1 MSKPMP
7 REANPDDTSII
18 WHIVWKDDYDGR
30 VRWIGGTY
38 FQGYWGAYAD
48 VRGYDRDRER
58 YMRLTPDE
66 YFMCGHDFE
75 STGCPYVDEMVD

>member
-18 WHIVWKDDYDGR
+18 WHIVWEEEGR
-30 VRWIGGTY
+30 AVGGTY
-38 FQGYWGAYAD
+38 FQGYWGAWTD
-48 VRGYDRDRER
+48 VRQYEQHRAAGTWDTAYVIA
-58 YMRLTPDE
+58 
-66 YFMCGHDFE
+66 CGHDFE